1 MGVEAPRAM
10 LLRALG
16 PGMATAIVV
25 GNVIGSG
32 IFAKPGTIAATGAD
46 FSLIIGTWVLGGI
59 LCLLGALAFCE
70 LAVMLPQAGGMY
82 VYLREAY
89 GRPVA
94 FLYGWNEF
102 LFKEPASMG
111 ALSMIFTGS
120 LANLLDRQVTPAT
133 QVLLALVSIAAI
145 AWINIM
151 GVLWGARVQATLTV
165 IKIATVLLVA
175 LAPFVLA
182 LFSIPGLDAANYE
195 TRLTDPPA
203 YSFAT
208 RFGIILLAVMWAY
221 NGWEG
226 IAPVAEEIKHPQRNI
241 PIALF
246 AGIGILTFLYVSAN
260 VAYHGVLTMEDLKT
274 AGDHGAERM
283 VSQLLGDAWSK
294 LLSVGIMI
302 STFGAISCSLLI
314 SPRVPFAMGR
324 DGAFFRPLGWVHEN
338 YRTPVAAI
346 LTQATMSISLIVAAA
361 LLVYLK
367 SVDEAETVFSMLTD
381 FVIFNGSIFYTLAV
395 LAVLVLRRRRPDLE
409 RPYRAWGYPITP
421 ILYVGF
427 YFWFL
432 SRIYAEEPLKA
443 NVGLGIL
450 GVGIMA
456 HFAWRWWDRQR
467 SRAAP

>member
-1 MGVEAPRAM
+1 
-10 LLRALG
+10 
-16 PGMATAIVV
+16 
-25 GNVIGSG
+25 
-32 IFAKPGTIAATGAD
+32 
-46 FSLIIGTWVLGGI
+46 
-59 LCLLGALAFCE
+59 
-70 LAVMLPQAGGMY
+70 
-82 VYLREAY
+82 
-89 GRPVA
+89 
-94 FLYGWNEF
+94 
-102 LFKEPASMG
+102 
-111 ALSMIFTGS
+111 
-120 LANLLDRQVTPAT
+120 
-133 QVLLALVSIAAI
+133 VLLALVSIAAI

-381 FVIFNGSIFYTLAV
+381 FVIFNGSIFYTLAATGSGAAV
-395 LAVLVLRRRRPDLE
+395 SRLGLPDHAHSVRGLLLLVLVANLRGGAAQGQR
-409 RPYRAWGYPITP
+409 RAWDPWRRDYGALRVAP
-421 ILYVGF
+421 VG
-427 YFWFL
+427 
-432 SRIYAEEPLKA
+432 SPA
-443 NVGLGIL
+443 
-450 GVGIMA
+450 
-456 HFAWRWWDRQR
+456 FAGRPVTCR
-467 SRAAP
+467 S